1 MAERIVYQAKHT
13 RLIKVNP
20 EAGVQTGL
28 NALARTSKFQQI
40 LSRVVGDRGLVYED
54 VRDRAKR
61 LYDEVSK
68 HAHGNDQQIIV
79 RAKDFT
85 PNECGALIT
94 YLLLQSDWPSPLDWR
109 VVERQKAPV

>member
-1 MAERIVYQAKHT
+1 MAERIVYQAKHR
-13 RLIKVNP
+13 RLIQVNP

-28 NALARTSKFQQI
+28 NALAGTPKFQQI
-40 LSRVVGDRGLVYED
+40 LSRVVGDRRLAYDQVLE
-54 VRDRAKR
+54 RAKH

-68 HAHGNDQQIIV
+68 HAHGNDQKIIV

-94 YLLLQSDWPSPLDWR
+94 YLLLQSDWPSPLDWM